1 MKLFLEIFFNFPC
14 KMKSPEEE
22 ELEEY
27 LSKEEMFE
35 RYLPGE
41 EYPYLE
47 YLEEIEEEEE
57 EKRPALTEEE
67 EEMFEHYLQGEEYPY
82 LEEIEEEEE
91 RPALP
96 EEERKR
102 LKKEYEKYWLSIYG
116 VDPRLAERARA
127 FREREIAR
135 AGGPEAIR
143 RERFK
148 KFEEKIKTKAL
159 SEEERKRERAARTL
173 QKLAQWRRSH
183 PCENLTPEQSQRLH
197 PAQIIKLRVNDRNGQ
212 VHYVCYDIISL
223 MNYLKSHYRDEFEWR
238 DPTYNQFYSQS
249 QIELIKSRYRQVSL
263 CKETFQNFSVDMS
276 QNGEVI
282 IPESLYRS
290 LIEREDVPYL
300 IFRVSNVSVP
310 NGRHVYVRATN
321 YHRWGDNLILLP
333 QPVLNTLGIAP
344 GTPVTVEECSSL
356 PKVGFITF
364 HPESEKWYT
373 LRYEDTDQITN
384 LLTREVETRDVIFI
398 GDTISIVFNNS
409 TFTLRITDLRSQSG
423 QRIFAGIPKFTEVK
437 VEIR

>member
-1 MKLFLEIFFNFPC
+1 
-14 KMKSPEEE
+14 MKSPEEE

-27 LSKEEMFE
+27 LSEEEMFE
-35 RYLPGE
+35 RYLQEE
-41 EYPYLE
+41 EYPYH
-47 YLEEIEEEEE
+47 EEIEEEEE
-57 EKRPALTEEE
+57 SPPLTEEE
-67 EEMFEHYLQGEEYPY
+67 EEMFERYLQGEEYPY

-91 RPALP
+91 RPGLP
-96 EEERKR
+96 EEESER
-102 LKKEYEKYWLSIYG
+102 LKEEYKKYWLSIYG
-116 VDPRLAERARA
+116 VDPRLSERAKA

-148 KFEEKIKTKAL
+148 KFEEKIKTQAL

-173 QKLAQWRRSH
+173 QKLAEWRRSH
-183 PCENLTPEQSQRLH
+183 PCENLTPEQRQRLH
-197 PAQIIKLRVNDRNGQ
+197 PAQIIKLRVKDRNGQ

-223 MNYLKSHYRDEFEWR
+223 MTYLKSSYRDEFEWR

-263 CKETFQNFSVDMS
+263 CQEKLQNFSVDLS

-290 LIEREDVPYL
+290 LIERDVPYL

-310 NGRHVYVRATN
+310 NGRYVYVRATN

-333 QPVLNTLGIAP
+333 QHVLNTLGIAP

-356 PKVGFITF
+356 PKVGYITF
-364 HPESEKWYT
+364 HPESETWYT

-384 LLTREVETRDVIFI
+384 LLTREVEKRDVLFI
-398 GDTISIVFNNS
+398 GDTISIVFKNS
-409 TFTLRITDLRSQSG
+409 TFTLRITDLRSQRG

-437 VEIR
+437 VDIR